1 LQARLELDNRDGS
14 LTPGMLMRVRLDTEK
29 PVSRLLVPS
38 EAVIASGKQSIVL
51 VVGENNSM
59 HPVVVTTG
67 RDSGNDTEILSGL
80 SEGQKVIASGQF
92 LIDSEASLKSVLP
105 KFSGNKQTMQSAASL
120 VHRGVGTVEK
130 VTPKALTLSHK
141 PIPEL
146 EWGAMTMDFNKSRPE
161 LFSEIK
167 AGQEVEFS
175 FKENDDGYLLESVK
189 PVGGKQ

>member
-1 LQARLELDNRDGS
+1 
-14 LTPGMLMRVRLDTEK
+14 
-29 PVSRLLVPS
+29 
-38 EAVIASGKQSIVL
+38 
-51 VVGENNSM
+51 
-59 HPVVVTTG
+59 
-67 RDSGNDTEILSGL
+67 L
-80 SEGQKVIASGQF
+80 SEGQKVVASGQF

-105 KFSGNKQTMQSAASL
+105 KFAGNKQAMQPAASP
-120 VHRGVGTVEK
+120 VYRGIGTVEK

-161 LFSEIK
+161 LFSVIK